1 MTVIVRLKDKAALKV
16 FSGKISALEKTENFE
31 TSVMHLI
38 DDAHILYS
46 DVAEKVIIDIES
58 IKHNGII
65 DKYNFTIA
73 KAKSRYAL
81 SKRERKVYLVPMK
94 NDEPDF
100 EKAEEV

>member
-1 MTVIVRLKDKAALKV
+1 MTVIVRLKDKAAFKV

-38 DDAHILYS
+38 EDAHILYS
-46 DVAEKVIIDIES
+46 DVAEEVRIDIGS

-65 DKYNFTIA
+65 EKYNFTIV

-81 SKRERKVYLVPMK
+81 SKHERKVYLVPLK
-94 NDEPDF
+94 NGEPDF